1 MFRKIATKIQSLI
14 NQLTSNP
21 RKLFL
26 IDGLGA
32 FLTAFFL
39 LAILARFQEYF
50 GMPKTIPYFLSAVAC
65 IYMMYSLCCYLF
77 VFSNWHPY
85 LKAIT
90 IANIVYCCITTALL
104 VYFYQNLTMLGLI
117 YFLLEI
123 ILMGSLIFLELTVLS
138 KKL

>member
-1 MFRKIATKIQSLI
+1 MSTGIRSMI

-21 RKLFL
+21 KKLFL

-39 LAILARFQEYF
+39 LEILARFQEYF
-50 GMPKTIPYFLSAVAC
+50 GMPITIIYFLSAAAC
-65 IYMMYSLCCYLF
+65 IYMMYSICCYLF
-77 VFSNWHPY
+77 VFSDWHPY

-90 IANIVYCCITTALL
+90 IANIIYCCVTITL
-104 VYFYQNLTMLGLI
+104 VIYFFQNLTMLGLI
-117 YFLLEI
+117 YFLIEI
-123 ILMGSLIFLELTVLS
+123 IVMSSLILLELTVLS

>member
-1 MFRKIATKIQSLI
+1 MATKIRSLI

-50 GMPKTIPYFLSAVAC
+50 GMPITILYFLSAAAC
-65 IYMMYSLCCYLF
+65 IYMMYSICCYLF
-77 VFSNWHPY
+77 VLSKWHPY

-90 IANIVYCCITTALL
+90 IANIIYCCVTFTL
-104 VYFYQNLTMLGLI
+104 VIYFIQSLTMLGLI
-117 YFLLEI
+117 YFLIEI
-123 ILMGSLIFLELTVLS
+123 IVMSSLILLELTVLS